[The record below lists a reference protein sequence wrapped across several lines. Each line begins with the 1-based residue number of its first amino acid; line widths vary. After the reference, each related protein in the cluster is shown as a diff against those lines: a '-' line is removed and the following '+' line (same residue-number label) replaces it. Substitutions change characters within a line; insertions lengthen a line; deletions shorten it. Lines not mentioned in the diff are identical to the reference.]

1 MKGLT
6 LIYSLLLLL
15 LLGSCKQQDQPW
27 ENEEVAMVSFALSS
41 PVDADSRG
49 SVSTYPKDPSQWNE
63 NEQLAD
69 GRYFKDITV
78 MILKDNVLQAFEDFN
93 VTDKS
98 AQVEISFSKTFNAG
112 TYTLMAV
119 ANYTHLND
127 FNTLLEGFKKGNKSY
142 SDLMAYRLQAGNDGL
157 MGSKTVQPLTL
168 IKEINLHPGQNQ
180 ISGEMLRTYS
190 RIRIEVRNQSDI
202 NDLVVNGISFSDN
215 FAQTEAYLWPGQG
228 YLPDSRVALKVD
240 SDEAL
245 TPFTQ
250 SVTIP
255 KMTASGGST
264 TVNST
269 VVFDAYILESE
280 ETDADKKYTYTLDLS
295 YGEGQGGGGQTTVP
309 EGPITD
315 VTSIRNY
322 STNTFLIQNV
332 SSQGFLYDNL
342 LNRLL
347 QNTGL
352 RLESLKEEI
361 AGGNMT
367 GYLWRLEPYGTM
379 NSYRIRNV
387 NTGNYIA
394 EVVAY
399 NEVKVSQQQAS
410 HYFRFYNY
418 NSTSTDSDSEGI
430 QMRYQDSDG
439 YTCISDYYSD
449 PYIGRGTLDGYRTK
463 FVFYCIGSSG
473 SNSGSSSDTG
483 INKIQSI
490 DLRTINKETA
500 RPEDVRGI
508 KRNDF
513 INALVTVTYNE
524 TFGQFEF
531 EVEDWNQAGGDITFN

>member
-1 MKGLT
+1 MKGMA

-15 LLGSCKQQDQPW
+15 LLGSCKQQEQPW
-27 ENEEVAMVSFALSS
+27 ENEEEAMVSFTLSS

-63 NEQLAD
+63 NEELAD

-78 MILKDNVLQAFEDFN
+78 MILKDNVLQAYEDFN

-98 AQVEISFSKTFNAG
+98 AQVKIPFSETFNAG

-127 FNTLLEGFKKGNKSY
+127 FTTLLTEFKNGTKGY
-142 SDLMAYRLQAGNDGL
+142 SDLMSYKLSAGDDGL
-157 MGSKTVQPLTL
+157 MGSETIQPLTL

-202 NDLVVNGISFSDN
+202 NDLVVNDISFSDN
-215 FAQTEAYLWPGQG
+215 FAQKEAYIWPGQG
-228 YLPDSRVALKVD
+228 YLPNSRVAIDVD
-240 SDEAL
+240 SDDAL

-264 TVNST
+264 TVNSA

-280 ETDADKKYTYTLDLS
+280 ETDANKKYSYTLDLS
-295 YGEGQGGGGQTTVP
+295 YGEKFATVTNTTFTNIADISKNY
-309 EGPITD
+309 G
-315 VTSIRNY
+315 NY
-322 STNTFLIQNV
+322 SFLIQNV
-332 SSQGFLYDNL
+332 RSNKYMYDND
-342 LNRLL
+342 
-347 QNTGL
+347 G
-352 RLESLKEEI
+352 SLYQGSKPSDVSKGEG
-361 AGGNMT
+361 AN
-367 GYLWRLEPYGTM
+367 YLWKLEYAGTA
-379 NSYRIRNV
+379 NNYKIRNV
-387 NTGNYIA
+387 GTG
-394 EVVAY
+394 
-399 NEVKVSQQQAS
+399 
-410 HYFRFYNY
+410 R
-418 NSTSTDSDSEGI
+418 
-430 QMRYQDSDG
+430 
-439 YTCISDYYSD
+439 
-449 PYIGRGTLDGYRTK
+449 YIGKPASTQEAVNLTESSDDYFTFNNYGSAASNTNSSGVQMQYKDLGDYECLNDYSGNFICGYSLDDGGNPFK
-463 FVFYCIGSSG
+463 FYCVVESQYQNIP
-473 SNSGSSSDTG
+473 
-483 INKIQSI
+483 IFLK
-490 DLRTINKETA
+490 TINKETA

>member
-202 NDLVVNGISFSDN
+202 KDLVVNGISFSDN
-215 FAQTEAYLWPGQG
+215 FAQNEAYIWPGQG
-228 YLPDSRVALKVD
+228 YLPNRRVAIDVD
-240 SDEAL
+240 FADAL

-250 SVTIP
+250 PVTIP

-264 TVNST
+264 TVNSA

-280 ETDADKKYTYTLDLS
+280 ETDAGKKYTYTLDLS
-295 YGEGQGGGGQTTVP
+295 YGEGQGGGQTTVP
-309 EGPITD
+309 EGPLKD

-332 SSQGFLYDNL
+332 YSGNFLYKSDYYSHVMQGSETYENL
-342 LNRLL
+342 QSGEYTKYLWE
-347 QNTGL
+347 
-352 RLESLKEEI
+352 LES
-361 AGGNMT
+361 
-367 GYLWRLEPYGTM
+367 YGTEEDC
-379 NSYRIRNV
+379 YRIRNV
-387 NTGNYIA
+387 GSGNYIGTVESSA
-394 EVVAY
+394 AY
-399 NEVKVSQQQAS
+399 VFFSETPDS
-410 HYFRFYNY
+410 HYFKFYNHTNTSNDSESQGIQMQYQGTGTTTFLYNY
-418 NSTSTDSDSEGI
+418 NSMFFVGGSMDVA
-430 QMRYQDSDG
+430 
-439 YTCISDYYSD
+439 
-449 PYIGRGTLDGYRTK
+449 RTK
-463 FVFYCIGSSG
+463 FVFYCMD
-473 SNSGSSSDTG
+473 NSGSSSDTG
-483 INKIQSI
+483 LNKIQPI

>member
-15 LLGSCKQQDQPW
+15 MFGSCKQQDQPW

-49 SVSTYPKDPSQWNE
+49 SVSTYPKDPLQWNE
-63 NEQLAD
+63 NEKLAD

-78 MILKDNVLQAFEDFN
+78 MILKDNVLQAFEDRN

-98 AQVEISFSKTFNAG
+98 AQVEISFSETFNAG

-127 FNTLLEGFKKGNKSY
+127 FKTLLEGFKNRTKSY
-142 SDLMAYRLQAGNDGL
+142 NDLMSYKLSAGDDGL
-157 MGSKTVQPLTL
+157 MDSETIQPLTL

-202 NDLVVNGISFSDN
+202 YDLMVNGISFSDN
-215 FAQTEAYLWPGQG
+215 FAQKEAYIWPGQG
-228 YLPDSRVALKVD
+228 YLSNRRVAIDVD
-240 SDEAL
+240 SDDAL

-250 SVTIP
+250 SVAIP
-255 KMTASGGST
+255 KMTASGGTT
-264 TVNST
+264 TVNSA

-280 ETDADKKYTYTLDLS
+280 ETDAGKKYTYTLDLS
-295 YGEGQGGGGQTTVP
+295 YGEGQGGGGGNTDGGQEV
-309 EGPITD
+309 ITD
-315 VTSIRNY
+315 KEMTLTNITAINDNY
-322 STNTFLIQNV
+322 SDNCFFIKNGRSGKYMYDNEGYVNQGEYTLSADYLWELESTGTLHNYRIKNVGTGRYIGAPAATMHDAVPLSALENDNYFVFKSYYSYWERDKGVQMQHKGNSGNTC
-332 SSQGFLYDNL
+332 LYDCDSNNNL
-342 LNRLL
+342 I
-347 QNTGL
+347 
-352 RLESLKEEI
+352 SSYVI
-361 AGGNMT
+361 DYPGG
-367 GYLWRLEPYGTM
+367 
-379 NSYRIRNV
+379 
-387 NTGNYIA
+387 
-394 EVVAY
+394 
-399 NEVKVSQQQAS
+399 
-410 HYFRFYNY
+410 YFTFHCVEY
-418 NSTSTDSDSEGI
+418 
-430 QMRYQDSDG
+430 
-439 YTCISDYYSD
+439 
-449 PYIGRGTLDGYRTK
+449 
-463 FVFYCIGSSG
+463 
-473 SNSGSSSDTG
+473 SNSGSDSNTG
-483 INKIQSI
+483 INKIQPI

>member
-27 ENEEVAMVSFALSS
+27 ENEEDMAKVSLVLSL
-41 PVDADSRG
+41 PEEKATRG
-49 SVSTYPKDPSQWNE
+49 NVSAYPQDPLRWTE
-63 NEQLAD
+63 AEKLAD
-69 GRYFKDITV
+69 GRYFENITV
-78 MILKDNVLQAFEDFN
+78 MILKDDVLQAFKDLN
-93 VTDKS
+93 VEDKS
-98 AQVEISFSKTFNAG
+98 AQVEISFDATFNAG

-119 ANYTHLND
+119 ANYTHMSD
-127 FNTLLEGFKKGNKSY
+127 FKTLLDGFKNRTNSY
-142 SDLMAYRLQAGNDGL
+142 SELMAYKLQAWDDGL
-157 MGSKTVQPLTL
+157 MDSKTIQPLTL

-180 ISGEMLRTYS
+180 VSGEMLRTYS

-202 NDLVVNGISFSDN
+202 YDLMVNGISFSDN
-215 FAQTEAYLWPGQG
+215 FAQKEASLWPGQG
-228 YLPDSRVALKVD
+228 YLPYSRVALKVD

-255 KMTASGGST
+255 KMTASGGTT
-264 TVNST
+264 TVNSA

-280 ETDADKKYTYTLDLS
+280 ETDAGKKYTYTLDLS
-295 YGEGQGGGGQTTVP
+295 YGEGQGGGQTTVP

-483 INKIQSI
+483 LNKIQSI

-524 TFGQFEF
+524 TFGRFEF

>member
-15 LLGSCKQQDQPW
+15 MFGSCKQQDQPW

-98 AQVEISFSKTFNAG
+98 AQVEISFSETFNAG

-127 FNTLLEGFKKGNKSY
+127 FKTLLEGFKKGNKSY
-142 SDLMAYRLQAGNDGL
+142 SELMSYRLSAGDDGL
-157 MGSKTVQPLTL
+157 MDSKTVQPLTL

-202 NDLVVNGISFSDN
+202 YDLMVNGISFSDN
-215 FAQTEAYLWPGQG
+215 FAQKEAYIWPGQG
-228 YLPDSRVALKVD
+228 YLSDRRVAIDVYSND
-240 SDEAL
+240 AL

-264 TVNST
+264 TVNSA
-269 VVFDAYILESE
+269 VVFDAYIFESE
-280 ETDADKKYTYTLDLS
+280 ETDAGKKYTYTLDLS
-295 YGEGQGGGGQTTVP
+295 YGGGQGGGGQTTVP
-309 EGPITD
+309 EGPIMD

-332 SSQGFLYDNL
+332 YSQGFLYDNL
-342 LNRLL
+342 SNRLL

-352 RLESLKEEI
+352 SLKSLKEEI
-361 AGGNMT
+361 AKGNMT

-379 NSYRIRNV
+379 NSYRIKNV
-387 NTGNYIA
+387 ATSNYIA

-399 NEVKVSQQQAS
+399 NQVNVSQQQAS

-439 YTCISDYYSD
+439 NTCISSYYSD
-449 PYIGRGTLDGYRTK
+449 PYIGRSTLDGSRSN
-463 FVFYCIGSSG
+463 FVFYCMDNSG
-473 SNSGSSSDTG
+473 SNSSSDTG
-483 INKIQSI
+483 LKKIQPI

>member
-27 ENEEVAMVSFALSS
+27 ENEEDMAKVSLVLSL
-41 PVDADSRG
+41 PEEKATRG
-49 SVSTYPKDPSQWNE
+49 NVSAYPKDPSRWTE
-63 NEQLAD
+63 AEKLAD
-69 GRYFKDITV
+69 GRYFENITV
-78 MILKDNVLQAFEDFN
+78 MILKDNVLQASEDLN
-93 VTDKS
+93 VEDKS
-98 AQVEISFSKTFNAG
+98 AQVEISFDATFNAG

-119 ANYTHLND
+119 ANYKHLID
-127 FNTLLEGFKKGNKSY
+127 FKPLLEGFKNGTKGY
-142 SDLMAYRLQAGNDGL
+142 SELMAYRLQAGNDGL
-157 MGSKTVQPLTL
+157 MDSKTVQPLTL

-202 NDLVVNGISFSDN
+202 YDLLVNGISFSDN
-215 FAQTEAYLWPGQG
+215 FAQNEAYIWPGQG
-228 YLPDSRVALKVD
+228 YLSDSRVAIDVYSND
-240 SDEAL
+240 AL

-264 TVNST
+264 TVNSA

-295 YGEGQGGGGQTTVP
+295 YGEGQGGDTDGGQEV
-309 EGPITD
+309 ITD
-315 VTSIRNY
+315 QEMTLTNITDINDNYSDYCFFIRNG
-322 STNTFLIQNV
+322 
-332 SSQGFLYDNL
+332 SSEKYMYDNEGFLNQGEYTLSAEYLWELEYTGIQDCYRIKNVGTERYIG
-342 LNRLL
+342 NP
-347 QNTGL
+347 TGL
-352 RLESLKEEI
+352 TDSAVPLS
-361 AGGNMT
+361 
-367 GYLWRLEPYGTM
+367 
-379 NSYRIRNV
+379 NSF
-387 NTGNYIA
+387 TDD
-394 EVVAY
+394 
-399 NEVKVSQQQAS
+399 
-410 HYFRFYNY
+410 YFRFYNY
-418 NSTSTDSDSEGI
+418 YSYMSLNKGV
-430 QMRYQDSDG
+430 QMRYKD
-439 YTCISDYYSD
+439 
-449 PYIGRGTLDGYRTK
+449 
-463 FVFYCIGSSG
+463 SSG
-473 SNSGSSSDTG
+473 MTCLSDNGSDLFTANKLDYSSSAYFTFHCVEYSNSNSGSDTNTD

>member
-15 LLGSCKQQDQPW
+15 MFGSCKQQDQPW
-27 ENEEVAMVSFALSS
+27 ENEEVAMVSFDLSS

-49 SVSTYPKDPSQWNE
+49 NVSKYPKDPLQWSDDE
-63 NEQLAD
+63 NLAD

-78 MILKDNVLQAFEDFN
+78 MILKDNVLQAFEYRN

-119 ANYTHLND
+119 ANYTHLNY
-127 FNTLLEGFKKGNKSY
+127 FKTLLEGFKNGDKSY
-142 SDLMAYRLQAGNDGL
+142 SELIAYKLQAGNDGL
-157 MGSKTVQPLTL
+157 MGSETIQPLTL

-202 NDLVVNGISFSDN
+202 KDLVVNGISFSDN
-215 FAQTEAYLWPGQG
+215 FAQNEAFIWPGQG
-228 YLPDSRVALKVD
+228 YLPGSRVAIDVA
-240 SDEAL
+240 SDNAL

-255 KMTASGGST
+255 KMTASGGTT
-264 TVNST
+264 TVNSA

-322 STNTFLIQNV
+322 STNTFLIQNLKTNFFV
-332 SSQGFLYDNL
+332 RDYYSYVYQSGSYTYEQLQTFIAEGKNSEFLW
-342 LNRLL
+342 
-347 QNTGL
+347 T
-352 RLESLKEEI
+352 
-361 AGGNMT
+361 
-367 GYLWRLEPYGTM
+367 LEPYGIQ
-379 NSYRIRNV
+379 NFYRIKNV
-387 NTGNYIA
+387 GTGNYIGR
-394 EVVAY
+394 VSGSVI
-399 NEVKVSQQQAS
+399 VKSNQTADE
-410 HYFRFYNY
+410 HYFKFYNY
-418 NSTSTDSDSEGI
+418 TSSSSNSQGI
-430 QMRYQDSDG
+430 QMQYQGKEGS
-439 YTCISDYYSD
+439 TCLREYNSTYFW
-449 PYIGRGTLDGYRTK
+449 GGTLDLADGATA
-463 FVFYCIGSSG
+463 FVFYCVEG
-473 SNSGSSSDTG
+473 SNSSSDTG
-483 INKIQSI
+483 LNKIQPI

>member
-15 LLGSCKQQDQPW
+15 MFGSCKQQDQPW

-49 SVSTYPKDPSQWNE
+49 SVSTYPKDPLQWNE
-63 NEQLAD
+63 NEKLAD

-78 MILKDNVLQAFEDFN
+78 MILKDNVLQAFEDRN

-98 AQVEISFSKTFNAG
+98 AQVEISFSETFNAG

-119 ANYTHLND
+119 ANYTDLTD
-127 FNTLLEGFKKGNKSY
+127 FKALLEGFKNGSKSY
-142 SDLMAYRLQAGNDGL
+142 NDLMSYKLSAGDDGL
-157 MGSKTVQPLTL
+157 MDSKTIQPLTL

-202 NDLVVNGISFSDN
+202 YDLVVNGISFSDN
-215 FAQTEAYLWPGQG
+215 FAQKEAYIWPGQG
-228 YLPDSRVALKVD
+228 YLSNRRVAIDVD
-240 SDEAL
+240 SDDAL

-250 SVTIP
+250 SVSIP

-264 TVNST
+264 TVNSA

-280 ETDADKKYTYTLDLS
+280 ETDAGKKYTYTLDLS
-295 YGEGQGGGGQTTVP
+295 YGGGQGGGGQTTVP
-309 EGPITD
+309 EGPLKD

-322 STNTFLIQNV
+322 SSNTFLIQNV
-332 SSQGFLYDNL
+332 KTGRFLGDFSYL
-342 LNRLL
+342 CLNPLTLEELRAGVKDGK
-347 QNTGL
+347 NTEYSWK
-352 RLESLKEEI
+352 LESYGIQDCYLIKNVKTGRYI
-361 AGGNMT
+361 GSVSGN
-367 GYLWRLEPYGTM
+367 
-379 NSYRIRNV
+379 
-387 NTGNYIA
+387 NY
-394 EVVAY
+394 VY
-399 NEVKVSQQQAS
+399 T
-410 HYFRFYNY
+410 
-418 NSTSTDSDSEGI
+418 STSSNGQYFKFHNFKASSSDNNSLGI
-430 QMRYQDSDG
+430 QMQYQGLNGEYYLSDL
-439 YTCISDYYSD
+439 SWA
-449 PYIGRGTLDGYRTK
+449 YIRGREVDNEGNN
-463 FVFYCIGSSG
+463 FVFYCVEG
-473 SNSGSSSDTG
+473 SNSSSDTG
-483 INKIQSI
+483 LNKIQPI

>member
-15 LLGSCKQQDQPW
+15 MFGSCKQQDQPW

-98 AQVEISFSKTFNAG
+98 AQVEISFSETFNAG

-127 FNTLLEGFKKGNKSY
+127 FKTLLEGFKKGNKSY
-142 SDLMAYRLQAGNDGL
+142 RELMSYRLSAGDDGL
-157 MGSKTVQPLTL
+157 MDSKTVQPLTL

-202 NDLVVNGISFSDN
+202 YDLMVNGISFSDN
-215 FAQTEAYLWPGQG
+215 FAQKEAYIWPGQG
-228 YLPDSRVALKVD
+228 YLSDRRVAIDVYSND
-240 SDEAL
+240 AL

-264 TVNST
+264 TVNSA

-280 ETDADKKYTYTLDLS
+280 ETDAGKKYTYTLDLS
-295 YGEGQGGGGQTTVP
+295 YGEGQGGGQTTVP
-309 EGPITD
+309 EGPLKD

-322 STNTFLIQNV
+322 SSNTFLIQNV
-332 SSQGFLYDNL
+332 SSGGFLYKSGYPHVMQGSETYENL
-342 LNRLL
+342 QSGGDTKYLW
-347 QNTGL
+347 Q
-352 RLESLKEEI
+352 LES
-361 AGGNMT
+361 
-367 GYLWRLEPYGTM
+367 YGTEEDC
-379 NSYRIRNV
+379 YRIRNV
-387 NTGNYIA
+387 GSGNYIGTVESSA
-394 EVVAY
+394 AY
-399 NEVKVSQQQAS
+399 VFFSETPDSHFFKFYNHTNISNDSESQGIQMQ
-410 HYFRFYNY
+410 YQGTGTTTFLYNY
-418 NSTSTDSDSEGI
+418 NSMFFVGGSMDEA
-430 QMRYQDSDG
+430 
-439 YTCISDYYSD
+439 
-449 PYIGRGTLDGYRTK
+449 RTK

-483 INKIQSI
+483 LNKTQSI

>member
-15 LLGSCKQQDQPW
+15 MFGSCKQQDQPW

-49 SVSTYPKDPSQWNE
+49 SVSTYPKDPLQWNE
-63 NEQLAD
+63 NEKLAD

-78 MILKDNVLQAFEDFN
+78 MILKDNVLQAFEDRN

-98 AQVEISFSKTFNAG
+98 AQVEISFSETFNAG

-119 ANYTHLND
+119 ANYTDLTD
-127 FNTLLEGFKKGNKSY
+127 FKALLEGFKNGSKSY
-142 SDLMAYRLQAGNDGL
+142 NDLMSYKLSAGDDGL
-157 MGSKTVQPLTL
+157 MDSKTIQPLTL

-202 NDLVVNGISFSDN
+202 YDLMVNGISFSNN
-215 FAQTEAYLWPGQG
+215 FAQKEAYIWPGQG
-228 YLPDSRVALKVD
+228 YRPNSRVAIDVD
-240 SDEAL
+240 SDDAL

-250 SVTIP
+250 SVNIS
-255 KMTASGGST
+255 KMTASGGTT
-264 TVNST
+264 TVNSA

-280 ETDADKKYTYTLDLS
+280 ETDAGKKYTYTLDLS
-295 YGEGQGGGGQTTVP
+295 YGGGQGGDTDGGQEV
-309 EGPITD
+309 ITD
-315 VTSIRNY
+315 QEMTLTNITAISDNY
-322 STNTFLIQNV
+322 SDYCFFIKNGR
-332 SSQGFLYDNL
+332 SGKYMYDNEGYINQGDYTL
-342 LNRLL
+342 SANYLWE
-347 QNTGL
+347 
-352 RLESLKEEI
+352 LES
-361 AGGNMT
+361 T
-367 GYLWRLEPYGTM
+367 GTQDC
-379 NSYRIRNV
+379 YRIKNV
-387 NTGNYIA
+387 GTERYIGNPTDLTDSA
-394 EVVAY
+394 VPLS
-399 NEVKVSQQQAS
+399 NSFTDD
-410 HYFRFYNY
+410 YFRFYNY
-418 NSTSTDSDSEGI
+418 WSYMSLNKGV
-430 QMRYQDSDG
+430 QMRYKNNSGMTCLSDSG
-439 YTCISDYYSD
+439 SDL
-449 PYIGRGTLDGYRTK
+449 ITANKLDN
-463 FVFYCIGSSG
+463 SSAYFTFHCVEY
-473 SNSGSSSDTG
+473 SNSGSGSDTNTG
-483 INKIQSI
+483 LNKTQPI

>member
-15 LLGSCKQQDQPW
+15 MFGSCKQQDQPW

-49 SVSTYPKDPSQWNE
+49 SVVSTYPKDPLQWSDDE
-63 NEQLAD
+63 RLAD

-78 MILKDNVLQAFEDFN
+78 MILKDNVLQAFKDLN
-93 VTDKS
+93 VEDKS
-98 AQVEISFSKTFNAG
+98 AQVEISFDATFNAG

-127 FNTLLEGFKKGNKSY
+127 FKTLLEGFKNSTKSY
-142 SDLMAYRLQAGNDGL
+142 SELMSYKLSAGDDGL
-157 MGSKTVQPLTL
+157 MDSKSIQPLTL

-202 NDLVVNGISFSDN
+202 KDLVVNDISFSDN
-215 FAQTEAYLWPGQG
+215 FAQKEAYIWPGQG
-228 YLPDSRVALKVD
+228 YLSSTRVAIDVD
-240 SDEAL
+240 SEDAL

-264 TVNST
+264 TVNSA

-280 ETDADKKYTYTLDLS
+280 ETDTGKKYTYTLDLS
-295 YGEGQGGGGQTTVP
+295 YGEGQGGGQTTVP
-309 EGPITD
+309 EGPLMD

-322 STNTFLIQNV
+322 SSNTFLIQNV
-332 SSQGFLYDNL
+332 NTNCFVRDYNSHIYQGNYTYEQLQVYIAEGEKSEFLW
-342 LNRLL
+342 
-347 QNTGL
+347 
-352 RLESLKEEI
+352 I
-361 AGGNMT
+361 
-367 GYLWRLEPYGTM
+367 LEPYGTQDF
-379 NSYRIRNV
+379 YRIKNV
-387 NTGNYIA
+387 GTGNYIGH
-394 EVVAY
+394 VSGSDY
-399 NEVKVSQQQAS
+399 VKSSSTADE
-410 HYFRFYNY
+410 HYFKFYNY
-418 NSTSTDSDSEGI
+418 TSSSSNSQGI
-430 QMRYQDSDG
+430 QIQYQGKEGSTCLNKFS
-439 YTCISDYYSD
+439 YTYF
-449 PYIGRGTLDGYRTK
+449 RGGALDTAGGATA
-463 FVFYCIGSSG
+463 FVFYCVEG
-473 SNSGSSSDTG
+473 SNSGSDTG
-483 INKIQSI
+483 TGLNKIQPI